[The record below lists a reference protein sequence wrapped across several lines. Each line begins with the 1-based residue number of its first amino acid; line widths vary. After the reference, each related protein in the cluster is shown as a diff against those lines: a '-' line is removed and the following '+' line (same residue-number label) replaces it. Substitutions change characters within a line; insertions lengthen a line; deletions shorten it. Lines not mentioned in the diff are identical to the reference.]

1 MSQRVGGTLVKDYMS
16 TKTVTVNQDRSIS
29 DIANVMVNK
38 NISSVALTDE
48 RDRISGILTERDIV
62 KAVSNGSVLNN
73 TPASSVKW
81 PSIVSISDDA
91 HIEDAAKLM
100 AVNEIRHLLVSDRLT
115 QHIVGIITVTDLA
128 KYLKGTL
135 GDGEIVAS
143 EVWQLFF

>member
-1 MSQRVGGTLVKDYMS
+1 MSQRIDGTLVKDYMTS
-16 TKTVTVNQDRSIS
+16 KMVTVNQDLSIS

-48 RDRISGILTERDIV
+48 RHRISGILTERDIV
-62 KAVSNGSVLNN
+62 KAVAKGSVLKNS
-73 TPASSVKW
+73 PASSMKW
-81 PSIVSISDDA
+81 PSLVSISDDA

-100 AVNEIRHLLVSDRLT
+100 AINGIRHLLVSDRLT

-128 KYLKGTL
+128 RYLKGTL
-135 GDGEIVAS
+135 GEDEIVAS